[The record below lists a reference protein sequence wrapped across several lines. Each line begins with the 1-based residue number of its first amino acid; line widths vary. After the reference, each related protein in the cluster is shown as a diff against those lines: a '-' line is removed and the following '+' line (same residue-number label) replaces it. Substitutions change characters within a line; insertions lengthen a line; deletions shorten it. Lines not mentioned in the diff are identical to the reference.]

1 MRGGSDPNFRGFMI
15 QGRVVA
21 DDSRTGMFASSGT
34 NYQERC
40 SNVSQ
45 CILWV
50 QDKSVV
56 LFIPTDRC
64 YTY

>member
-21 DDSRTGMFASSGT
+21 DDSSTGIFAASGT
-34 NYQERC
+34 NYRGEC
-40 SNVSQ
+40 SNVSP
-45 CILWV
+45 CVCV
-50 QDKSVV
+50 QDNSVV
-56 LFIPTDRC
+56 LFIPIDCC